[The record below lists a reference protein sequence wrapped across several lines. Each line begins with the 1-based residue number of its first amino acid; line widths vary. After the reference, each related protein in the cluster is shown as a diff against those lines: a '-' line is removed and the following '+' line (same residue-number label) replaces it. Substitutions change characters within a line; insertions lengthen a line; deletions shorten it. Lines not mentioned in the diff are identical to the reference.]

1 MPAVDERCSRRNA
14 RLVSSETA
22 PTGEDAVPCGAEVG
36 RRDRKDDMDILGIVG
51 AVFQLIGDILGFVT
65 ALLNAIL

>member
-1 MPAVDERCSRRNA
+1 
-14 RLVSSETA
+14 
-22 PTGEDAVPCGAEVG
+22 
-36 RRDRKDDMDILGIVG
+36 MDILGIVG